1 MQWLHCS
8 QNSITMSCPDRF
20 PRWWRLH
27 RYGLCRR
34 PCVRRWSMGSS
45 SSNAS
50 STSGCHIWLSDWCLR
65 ADTKALIVA
74 AQDGVIHTH
83 AYQLRVL
90 KLDIPQ
96 TCQMC
101 HSAPETVGH
110 VLSCCEPLSWTLYK
124 QRHDR
129 VLYQMVLMLCVKH
142 NITVLESLRWG
153 PSGWDGVAVLESS
166 EVRLVVDLLI
176 GNWQKEDQI

>member
-1 MQWLHCS
+1 M
-8 QNSITMSCPDRF
+8 PDGR
-20 PRWWRLH
+20 
-27 RYGLCRR
+27 
-34 PCVRRWSMGSS
+34 
-45 SSNAS
+45 
-50 STSGCHIWLSDWCLR
+50 LR
-65 ADTKALIVA
+65 ADTEALIVA
-74 AQDGVIHTH
+74 AQDGVIHTR
-83 AYQLRVL
+83 AYQVRVL
-90 KLDIPQ
+90 KLDVPQ
-96 TCQMC
+96 TCRVC

-176 GNWQKEDQI
+176 GN